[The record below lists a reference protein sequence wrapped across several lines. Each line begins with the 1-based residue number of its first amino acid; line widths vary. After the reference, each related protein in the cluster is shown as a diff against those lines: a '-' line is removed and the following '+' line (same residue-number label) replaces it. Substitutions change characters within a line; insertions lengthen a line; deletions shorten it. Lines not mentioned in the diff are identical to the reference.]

1 MLYINIDTNLCLF
14 QELKNQL
21 VDLKDTNETTA
32 LDMIHADNV
41 KHGRDKYK
49 TLKVILY
56 KHRRSF
62 LFRFFLLCNFWRC
75 LKSSFKPRMRKY
87 VNSAVIST
95 FFCSKFAVAI
105 QNSVWINSSACKNRD
120 EENDKKHTHTHT
132 TTAWQNSTQIL
143 DKSQCTYCIISA
155 TYIFSLLETNL
166 YSRSNLPIPDYKKTP
181 HLD

>member
-62 LFRFFLLCNFWRC
+62 LSRFFLLCNFWRC

-95 FFCSKFAVAI
+95 FFVA
-105 QNSVWINSSACKNRD
+105 NSPWQYKTACGSIRVHVKIEMKKTTKN
-120 EENDKKHTHTHT
+120 THTHT

-155 TYIFSLLETNL
+155 TYLFSLLETNL

>member
-62 LFRFFLLCNFWRC
+62 LSRFLSVMQLL
-75 LKSSFKPRMRKY
+75 
-87 VNSAVIST
+87 A
-95 FFCSKFAVAI
+95 
-105 QNSVWINSSACKNRD
+105 
-120 EENDKKHTHTHT
+120 
-132 TTAWQNSTQIL
+132 
-143 DKSQCTYCIISA
+143 
-155 TYIFSLLETNL
+155 LLEVVIQTAHEK
-166 YSRSNLPIPDYKKTP
+166 IC
-181 HLD
+181 